1 MQTIINTTHPQK
13 SPTERVI
20 GEIKIWK
27 RDAKKFNQNKL
38 FDLLTDTLDIIQRQE
53 KALNGKPIAS
63 TGFTLSP
70 ADKAFA
76 DFIKARDGY
85 QCQKCGKQ
93 YAKGD
98 KGLQC
103 SHHFSRRYYN
113 IRFDPDNAIAL
124 CHHCH
129 NYWYQKDIPESARW
143 LEAKIGKD
151 KIDRLIA
158 LKNQPQTKPTA
169 SEELAIAEEFTKKC
183 DIYQPIH

>member
-1 MQTIINTTHPQK
+1 MQYISLATAQKQK
-13 SPTERVI
+13 SQSEKLLND
-20 GEIKIWK
+20 IKTWK
-27 RDAKKFNQNKL
+27 RDAKKYGQSAL
-38 FDLLTDTLDIIQRQE
+38 YDLLSDTLDYIKRQE
-53 KALNGKPIAS
+53 KALDGKPVAS
-63 TGFTLSP
+63 VGFTLSP

-113 IRFDPDNAIAL
+113 IRFDPDNALAL

-143 LEAKIGKD
+143 LEEKLGKD

-169 SEELAIAEEFTKKC
+169 SEELAIAERFKQLMEVV
-183 DIYQPIH
+183 